1 MALGLVFLSLGIIML
16 IINLSVIPLELME
29 ERGKKK
35 ENVKKWDKILTSIII
50 IPMFVGNL
58 YYFRIGL

>member
-35 ENVKKWDKILTSIII
+35 ENVKK
-50 IPMFVGNL
+50 MG
-58 YYFRIGL
+58 